1 MDKET
6 YINSMTTDPQR
17 AGSKYGQR
25 APICISCGDNR
36 AEENKALCKTCVNH
50 MQMGGFKGDDL

>member
-6 YINSMTTDPQR
+6 YVNSMTTDPQR

-25 APICISCGDNR
+25 APICLNCGDNR
-36 AEENKALCKTCVNH
+36 SEENKALCQNCANAMV
-50 MQMGGFKGDDL
+50 MGGHKGDDL